1 MDIASLHK
9 SFNEKFG
16 KGSIPDVYFAPGR
29 VNLIGEHTDYNGGYV
44 LPCALSFGTYLLIRK
59 NADNV
64 FRLASLNFDNQEEI
78 VTDGF
83 HKLPDNNW
91 VNYPLGIIDQLKNK
105 GLKTSGM
112 DFLFAGS
119 IPPGAGLSSSASI
132 ELVTAFAINDQMDF
146 KLELKDLI
154 LIGLYC
160 EHEFI
165 GVQCGIMDQFAVAM
179 GKANMA
185 LFLNCRNLVHEHV
198 PVNTGAYSLVIVNS
212 NKPRGLAE
220 SRYNERVKECSMA
233 LEDIR
238 KSLDIE
244 YLGQLSL
251 EDFRKVEHLIR
262 SPLIKKRAAHIVA
275 ENYRV
280 LESVKALKNGQV
292 DTLGKLMRASHISL
306 RDNYEVTGPELDTL
320 AETAWELD
328 YVAGAR
334 MTGAGFG
341 GCTVN
346 LVHRD
351 ASTDFEKVI
360 REEYLQATGLEADL
374 YFPIIGDGVKRL

>member
-1 MDIASLHK
+1 MDQALLK
-9 SFNEKFG
+9 QKFIERYG
-16 KGSIPDVYFAPGR
+16 KGQAPDFYFAPGR

-44 LPCALSFGTYLLIRK
+44 LPCALSFGTYLLIRE
-59 NADNV
+59 NPDHV
-64 FRLASLNFDNQEEI
+64 FRFASLNFDNQEEI
-78 VTDGF
+78 VIDGF
-83 HKLPDNNW
+83 HKLPNNNW
-91 VNYPLGIIDQLKNK
+91 VNYPLGVIDQLKNE

-112 DFLFAGS
+112 DFLFAGN

-154 LIGLYC
+154 HISLQC
-160 EHEFI
+160 EHDFI

-185 LFLNCRNLVHEHV
+185 LFLNCRNLFHEHV
-198 PVNTGAYSLVIVNS
+198 PMNTGAYSIVIVNS
-212 NKPRGLAE
+212 NKARGLAD
-220 SRYNERVKECSMA
+220 SKYNERVNECSMA
-233 LEDIR
+233 VEDIR

-262 SPLIKKRAAHIVA
+262 SPLIKKRVAHVVA

-280 LESVKALKNGQV
+280 LESMKALKDGQV
-292 DTLGKLMRASHISL
+292 DALGKLMRASHISL
-306 RDNYEVTGPELDTL
+306 RDNYEVTGSELDTL
-320 AETAWELD
+320 AETAWDLE

-346 LVHRD
+346 LVHWD
-351 ASTDFEKVI
+351 KLVDFEEIIKKKYF
-360 REEYLQATGLEADL
+360 EHTGLKAGV
-374 YFPIIGDGVKRL
+374 YSPGIGDGVKKI